1 MIMDPAVP
9 YRFRGTLYYVAIAS
23 NYRKMSVVEIK
34 GAGNFVLGMKGA
46 LSLYTAILCNLAS
59 ASQTV
64 GSRYLG
70 YRLVL
75 YTTIP

>member
-34 GAGNFVLGMKGA
+34 GALP
-46 LSLYTAILCNLAS
+46 LYTEVYPC
-59 ASQTV
+59 
-64 GSRYLG
+64 Y
-70 YRLVL
+70 
-75 YTTIP
+75 